1 MQSPPKIIPVFLVLA
16 GVFSSVFYAF
26 IILSGSM
33 QPYALGLMWCPGV
46 AAIISQLLFRRTLRG
61 LGWPP
66 GGLRYLLMSYGL
78 PVIYAGS
85 VYGIVWLTG
94 LGSLSPADIAAQVAT
109 QTGRDVGGPGMPV
122 ALYVLVMATVG
133 FSVNCGAALG
143 EEIGWRGLLV
153 PELAKRTSFT
163 ATALI
168 SGGIWAVWHTIL
180 GFSSPTIVMRTFPSG
195 LVWPASLCWCLG
207 SVFPLRGCG

>member
-1 MQSPPKIIPVFLVLA
+1 MQSPPKTIPVFLVLA

-94 LGSLSPADIAAQVAT
+94 LGSLSPADIAAQVAANH
-109 QTGRDVGGPGMPV
+109 QGARD
-122 ALYVLVMATVG
+122 L
-133 FSVNCGAALG
+133 AALI
-143 EEIGWRGLLV
+143 EPQVRARIVARFKEIGYTYVSLDL
-153 PELAKRTSFT
+153 
-163 ATALI
+163 
-168 SGGIWAVWHTIL
+168 SG
-180 GFSSPTIVMRTFPSG
+180 FRSG
-195 LVWPASLCWCLG
+195 SLNEVLQ
-207 SVFPLRGCG
+207 SDE